1 MTIRLLIVVLLFC
14 SAAAA
19 QPLPKLVFVSD
30 TQQPIWIE
38 TLRLQEDDNIHA
50 SRSIYRSILQES
62 SAVAVVH
69 LGDITSIGMFDS
81 YWGPF
86 DEFKRSVRVPVH
98 PALGNHDYF
107 IFHGAAMQQFR
118 KRFPERTTSWYAF
131 TVQRVGIIILNSNFS
146 RMSDEEQDQQ
156 QTWYR
161 AQLIA
166 FDEDTTVAAAIV
178 ACHHSPYT
186 NSSIVEPSRGVQNRF
201 VSLFSM
207 YPKSLLFL
215 SGHAHT
221 YEHFHLRERDFLVI
235 GGGGGLLQP
244 LLPERERRFQ
254 DLYQAPGERRFFH
267 YLNCTVSDSSLQ
279 LNVMRL
285 RDDHSGVESADS
297 LLLAFPLRTG
307 R

>member
-1 MTIRLLIVVLLFC
+1 VTIRPLIVFLLLC
-14 SAAAA
+14 SAAAS

-38 TLRLQEDDNIHA
+38 TLRLQEDDNIRA

-69 LGDITSIGMFDS
+69 LGDITSIGMLSS

-86 DEFKRSVRVPVH
+86 DEFQRSLRVPIH

-107 IFHGAAMQQFR
+107 FFRHAAMEQFR
-118 KRFPERTTSWYAF
+118 QRFPERTTSWYAF

-146 RMSDEEQDQQ
+146 RLSDEEQEQQ

-166 FDEDTTVAAAIV
+166 FDEDTAVAAVIV

-221 YEHFHLRERDFLVI
+221 YEHFRMRDRDFLVI

-244 LLPERERRFQ
+244 LLPERERHYD
-254 DLYQAPGERRFFH
+254 DLYDVPGERRFFH

-279 LNVMRL
+279 LHVMRL
-285 RDDHSGVESADS
+285 RDDHSGAETADS
-297 LLLAFPLRTG
+297 VLLAFPSPAG